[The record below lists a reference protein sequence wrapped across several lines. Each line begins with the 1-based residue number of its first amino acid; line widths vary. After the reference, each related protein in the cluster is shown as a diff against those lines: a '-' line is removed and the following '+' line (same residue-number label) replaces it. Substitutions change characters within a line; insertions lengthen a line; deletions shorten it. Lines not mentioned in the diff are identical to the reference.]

1 MSRIP
6 AVLLLLISLQGWGQA
21 QLGDIITV
29 RKPNGHTIQ
38 TFTKGSPIEFID
50 PNGRNVTGRIQDI
63 RDDSVFLVQLDVRT
77 LYGNTGAVLTDT
89 IGAWTTGYHYRELV
103 RIKVFHRGGFVRNV
117 LPTAMMI
124 GGAGYAVLNVINGAY
139 LDEPITDPENLQSLG
154 IALGV
159 FGAGFA
165 LKKLFPPNNYT
176 KPKHEVRYIR
186 MK

>member
-1 MSRIP
+1 MPRIL
-6 AVLLLLISLQGWGQA
+6 AILLLLISLRSWGQA
-21 QLGDIITV
+21 KPGDIITV
-29 RKPNGHTIQ
+29 RKPNGRTVQ

-50 PNGRNVTGRIQDI
+50 PNGRNVAGRIQDI

-77 LYGNTGAVLTDT
+77 LYGNTGAVIMDT
-89 IGAWTTGYHYRELV
+89 IGTWTSSYHYRELT
-103 RIKVFHRGGFVRNV
+103 RIRVFHRGGFVRNV

-124 GGAGYAVLNVINGAY
+124 GGAGYAVLNVVNGAY
-139 LDEPITDPENLQSLG
+139 LNEPITDKENMQSLG

-165 LKKLFPPNNYT
+165 LKKFFPPNNYT
-176 KPKHEVRYIR
+176 KPKHDIIYIR